1 MLLIL
6 IILTFLLGFTAC
18 VLAMVSMSSAVPT
31 VGEQMS
37 EKVVANVSFFEMKR

>member
-31 VGEQMS
+31 VGEQIS
-37 EKVVANVSFFEMKR
+37 EESALTGILDCP

>member
-18 VLAMVSMSSAVPT
+18 MLAMASMSSAVPAH
-31 VGEQMS
+31 GEQAPEEAVGTGILDCS
-37 EKVVANVSFFEMKR
+37 

>member
-18 VLAMVSMSSAVPT
+18 VLAMCSMSSAAPC
-31 VGEQMS
+31 EQTS
-37 EKVVANVSFFEMKR
+37 EEAVVTGVLDCP